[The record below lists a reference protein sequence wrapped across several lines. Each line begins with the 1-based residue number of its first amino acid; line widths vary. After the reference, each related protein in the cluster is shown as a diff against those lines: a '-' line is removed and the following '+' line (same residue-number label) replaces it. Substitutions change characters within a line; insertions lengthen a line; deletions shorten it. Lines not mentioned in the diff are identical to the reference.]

1 MHSVLGVFGG
11 TFDPIHCGHLELAR
25 ELRETLGLSAIRFV
39 PAGDPPHRSAPA
51 ASAAQRLAMV
61 ELAVANHPGLEV
73 DAREIERTGRSF
85 TVTTLEELR
94 REDGRRALALVVGA
108 DAFLGLPTWHRWR
121 EIFGLAHLVV
131 VARPGVAIDDRMAP
145 ELASEWTLTNRLG
158 LATNF
163 DVARPVADARR
174 YTELAASAS
183 FGFELSPKLSAF
195 AEAFGFAPEIA
206 GAKHTSY
213 LDSGVAASL
222 SPNLQIDIRGG
233 VGLNGAGPDYFVG
246 AGLARRW

>member
-61 ELAVANHPGLEV
+61 ELAVASHPGLEV
-73 DAREIERTGRSF
+73 DAREVERTGRSY

-94 REDGRRALALVVGA
+94 SEYRRRALALIVGA

-121 EIFGLAHLVV
+121 EIFELAHLVV
-131 VARPGVAIDDRMAP
+131 VARPGVAIDERMTP
-145 ELASEWTLTNRLG
+145 ELAREWTRRHCG
-158 LATNF
+158 DAT
-163 DVARPVADARR
+163 D
-174 YTELAASAS
+174 
-183 FGFELSPKLSAF
+183 LSVK
-195 AEAFGFAPEIA
+195 IA
-206 GAKHTSY
+206 GAIIEARITAHPISASAIREALSRRGRTNAAGSRTNAAGSGSDAVRGLLPAAVLAYIERNRLY
-213 LDSGVAASL
+213 LTPQDAT
-222 SPNLQIDIRGG
+222 
-233 VGLNGAGPDYFVG
+233 
-246 AGLARRW
+246 